1 MLLDCLQMV
10 LNAVSSCFGW
20 FGDVIAQTGNGGQVF
35 IALFLGLFVSWTFI
49 RLFLVNFIGSVSGDA
64 VSGVKEMAYKDGRK
78 LGKYVKGD

>member
-10 LNAVSSCFGW
+10 LRSISSCFGW

-64 VSGVKEMAYKDGRK
+64 VEGVKEMAYKDGRK
-78 LGKYVKGD
+78 VGKYVKGD